1 MKTIARLAS
10 ILFALILPL
19 VHAGEKPNI
28 VMIVVDDLGW
38 RHLGY
43 NQDKHGVFETPNI
56 DQLAK
61 QSAVFTQAYAGA
73 ANCAPSRA
81 VLMSGQYGP
90 RHGIYTVSP
99 SDRGSKFARR
109 LVATKNI
116 DVLPEPVMTLAESI
130 KTAGYTTGHFG
141 KWHLGEDAK
150 TQGFDVNVAGY
161 QKGHPS
167 SYFSPYRMQHLVDG
181 PKGEYLTDRLTSE
194 AISWIKSNKTQPFFA
209 YIPYY
214 TVHTPLQAVDKMVQK
229 YQNKTGIKNKQHAT
243 YAAMV
248 ELMDKN
254 VGRILNTLQA
264 QGLAKNTLV
273 IFTSDN
279 GGIRSIAAQAPLRAG
294 KGSYYEGGIRVPLLM
309 AWPNKIPPRTIH
321 DPVIN
326 ADFYPT
332 LVALTGAQL
341 PNQVLDGV
349 NLNPLLFKQEPLKPR
364 ALYWHFPIYLQAYN
378 PAADQGQ
385 DPLFR
390 TRPGS
395 AMRFGDWKLI
405 HYFEKN
411 EYQLYNLKNDI
422 SEHVNLAAL
431 LPNKLLELKNKL
443 TKWQENTKAPIPQ
456 KNNPDFNLNKAMQW
470 AKKQYFKKN

>member
-1 MKTIARLAS
+1 MRYLVNLLIACCLMC
-10 ILFALILPL
+10 IT
-19 VHAGEKPNI
+19 HAQANQKPNI
-28 VMIVVDDLGW
+28 VMLVVDDLGW
-38 RHLGY
+38 RDLGY
-43 NQDKHGVFETPNI
+43 NQSNANIFETPNI
-56 DQLAK
+56 DKLAQ
-61 QSAVFTQAYAGA
+61 QSALFTQAYAGA

-99 SDRGSKFARR
+99 SDRGSKYARR
-109 LVATKNI
+109 IKATKNLNT
-116 DVLPEPVMTLAESI
+116 LPDAVITLAETL
-130 KTAGYTTGHFG
+130 KTADYTTGSFG

-167 SYFSPYRMQHLVDG
+167 SYFSPYNLKHLIDG
-181 PKGEYLTDRLTSE
+181 PDGEYLTDRITSE
-194 AISWIKSNKTQPFFA
+194 AINWIKAQKEQPFFA

-214 TVHTPLQAVDKMVQK
+214 TVHTPLQAEPDMLAK
-229 YQNKTGIKNKQHAT
+229 YLNKKGIINKQQAT

-254 VGRILNTLQA
+254 VGRILTALKTLGLADNTLF
-264 QGLAKNTLV
+264 

-279 GGIRSIAAQAPLRAG
+279 GGIRSISAQDPLRAG

-309 AWPNKIPPRTIH
+309 FWPGKIAPQQI
-321 DPVIN
+321 DEPVIN

-332 LVALTGAQL
+332 LVSLTRAEK
-341 PNQVLDGV
+341 PSQVLDGIDLMPRL
-349 NLNPLLFKQEPLKPR
+349 LNQHPLPER
-364 ALYWHFPIYLQAYN
+364 ALFWHFPIYLQAYN

-385 DPLFR
+385 DPMFR

-405 HYFEKN
+405 HYFETN
-411 EYQLYNLKNDI
+411 EYELYNLHTDL
-422 SEHVNLAAL
+422 SEHVNLATI
-431 LPNKLLELKNKL
+431 LPDKLAHMKNML
-443 TKWQENTKAPIPQ
+443 RQWQIQVGAPIPSD
-456 KNNPDFNLNKAMQW
+456 KNPDFDLNKAKEWINQ
-470 AKKQYFKKN
+470 QFYKKN